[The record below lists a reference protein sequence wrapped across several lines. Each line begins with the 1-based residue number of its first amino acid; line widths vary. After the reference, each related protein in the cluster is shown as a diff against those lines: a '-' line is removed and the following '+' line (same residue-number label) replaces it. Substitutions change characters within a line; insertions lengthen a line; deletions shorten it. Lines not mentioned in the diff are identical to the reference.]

1 MQSVS
6 NISSEEELLQ
16 LRDEGKISEAEY
28 NDLLAAMRKPP
39 PQSNEDTAPGMDK
52 TESKQ
57 MRGRI
62 AFVFMLVGI
71 ALPIAVF
78 LLDFAITGRYKV
90 DAIFFRTV
98 FVVMQFFAF
107 VLGVISCPD
116 VYGKATV
123 VVVAIMATV
132 MGIFMFGIPFLIL
145 AAVVAV
151 LTLLAQ
157 KFFVTQKPL

>member
-28 NDLLAAMRKPP
+28 QDLLAAMRTPP
-39 PQSNEDTAPGMDK
+39 PQSNEDTAPGTDK
-52 TESKQ
+52 AKFKYKV
-57 MRGRI
+57 GRI

-90 DAIFFRTV
+90 DAIFSRTV
-98 FVVMQFFAF
+98 FVVMQLFAF
-107 VLGVISCPD
+107 VLGVTSWPD

-123 VVVAIMATV
+123 VVVAIMASV
-132 MGIFMFGIPFLIL
+132 MAIFMFPIPYL
-145 AAVVAV
+145 ALVAVVAV
-151 LTLLAQ
+151 MAVLAR
-157 KFFVTQKPL
+157 KFFF